1 MKFLC
6 LVWALFAAVV
16 NSFALD
22 REAFTL
28 TNYDLQVRVEP
39 EQQRLGVRGKVILRN
54 DSSSPQKNAV
64 LQISSS
70 LSWRSVQAAGK
81 PVQFVAQPYRSD
93 IDHTGALSE
102 AVVNLPQEVPP
113 KASTELQVAY
123 EGVIV
128 QDAARLTA
136 IGTPKEVAAHTDWD
150 EIGQN
155 FSGVRGVGYVA
166 WYPIATD
173 AAILADGNSVFK
185 TVGRWKKREASA
197 VMNIEVAM
205 SRASTEAPPTVLL
218 NGQRC
223 RALAVEDG
231 AGQIVSTACAF
242 EPLGMAVPEFL
253 VANYSSV
260 ESHEAIVYYLPGH
273 ESGARDFALAADLAA
288 LLITEWFG
296 VPREKAEVVEVFD
309 AAAARFESGNMLLS
323 SFADSNA
330 KLAQI
335 TMAHQLTHAAFPS
348 SQPWIYEGLAHF
360 AQALYRER
368 QDGRKAA
375 LDYLGLQRTALI
387 ETEKSLRE
395 PLDSTF
401 DEILHRSKA
410 AYVWWMLRDMMG
422 DDALKKALAAYRP
435 EQDKEPVYVQHLI
448 EAETKRDLGWFFD
461 DWVYKDRGL
470 PDFRVASA
478 YARKNSQGG
487 YLVTITVEDLG
498 GVGAEVPVTLRM
510 AGGEVTKR
518 LEVRAKSSTVT
529 RIEAAS
535 APQEVMVNDGSVPE
549 SDMGN
554 NIFKV
559 ERVEP

>member
-6 LVWALFAAVV
+6 LVWALFSAVV

-39 EQQRLGVRGKVILRN
+39 EQQRLGVRGKIILRN

-102 AVVNLPQEVPP
+102 AVVNLPREVPP

-128 QDAARLTA
+128 QDTARLTA

-197 VMNIEVAM
+197 VMNIEVTM

-223 RALAVEDG
+223 KALAVEDG

-260 ESHEAIVYYLPGH
+260 ESHEATVFYLPGH

-368 QDGRKAA
+368 QDGREAA

>member
-6 LVWALFAAVV
+6 LVCLLFAAVV
-16 NSFALD
+16 NGFALD

-39 EQQRLGVRGKVILRN
+39 EQQRLGVRGKIILRN

-81 PVQFVAQPYRSD
+81 PVQFVTQPYRSD
-93 IDHTGALSE
+93 IDHTGALCE
-102 AVVNLPQEVPP
+102 AVVNLPREVPP

-185 TVGRWKKREASA
+185 TVGRWKRREASG
-197 VMNIEVAM
+197 VMNIVVAV
-205 SRASTEAPPTVLL
+205 SGNGTEAPPTVLL
-218 NGQRC
+218 NGQKC
-223 RALAVEDG
+223 KSLTVEDE

-260 ESHEAIVYYLPGH
+260 VSHEATVYYLPGH
-273 ESGARDFALAADLAA
+273 EWGARDFALATDLAA
-288 LLITEWFG
+288 PLITEWFG
-296 VPREKAEVVEVFD
+296 VPRERAQVVEVFD
-309 AAAARFESGNMLLS
+309 AAAASFESGNMLLS

-348 SQPWIYEGLAHF
+348 SRPWIYEGLAHF

-368 QDGRKAA
+368 QDGRDAA
-375 LDYLGLQRTALI
+375 LDYLGLQRTALV

-410 AYVWWMLRDMMG
+410 AYVWWMLRDMIG

-435 EQDKEPVYVQHLI
+435 EQDKEPRYIEHLI
-448 EAETKRDLGWFFD
+448 EADTKRDLGWFFD

-470 PDFRVASA
+470 PDFRVASV

-498 GVGAEVPVTLRM
+498 GGGAEVPVTLRM
-510 AGGEVTKR
+510 EGGAVTKR

-529 RIEAAS
+529 RMEATS
-535 APQEVMVNDGSVPE
+535 APQEVIVNDGSVPE

-554 NIFKV
+554 NIFKL